1 MSIRKTDPVRASVL
15 GILIDVVQKNIRE
28 LNREETEADIG
39 SAAKKLYDQTL
50 ATITEYKKGGADTA
64 QLEAE
69 LKVLEDFVPEPLS
82 PEKTEEEVKK
92 IIESLPESDRVLK
105 NIMPKLKTIEGVD
118 MKIAKAIVEKLLA

>member
-1 MSIRKTDPVRASVL
+1 M
-15 GILIDVVQKNIRE
+15 N
-28 LNREETEADIG
+28 

-50 ATITEYKKGGADTA
+50 ATIAEYKKGGADTA
-64 QLEAE
+64 QLEEE
-69 LKVLEDFVPEPLS
+69 LKVLEGFVPETLS